1 MSVRVEPTTLAEHS
15 SGRPFAYVL
24 TADGGKVHLIAHRVV
39 VNGAD
44 ITIPL
49 GGDSLA
55 ERVGRSPAVTV
66 LWPPDPSGDETAR
79 YSLVADGE
87 GVVVDGVVTITVR
100 TAVLHRPAP

>member
-1 MSVRVEPTTLAEHS
+1 MSIRVEPTALAEYT

-24 TADGGKVHLIAHRVV
+24 TADGERVHLIAHRVL
-39 VNGAD
+39 VNGPE

-55 ERVGRSPAVTV
+55 ARVVRSPAVTV

-87 GVVVDGVVTITVR
+87 GAFVDGVVTITAR